1 MVANTKHFAKL
12 FCFIWAHKKFFDKKG
27 SKSSWLPLHCLAWCI
42 WQANGKFSK
51 FISALSLN
59 TRALRI
65 TMKENYPA
73 FACYRPVDDREL
85 WLIRQCRIFYIL
97 KNPTTWRSHDP
108 NFNWQLCASIIFST
122 SFNCTVYCTVYS
134 YHRYLLFVSANSIE
148 LGFDSLAFFRLFT
161 VSDAWFEPGL
171 AASAVWCFTNELQLF
186 VFARKVSFVVPL
198 PSRTGQLDCE
208 G

>member
-1 MVANTKHFAKL
+1 MRILEIWSLTRNTSQNCFVSYEPIKSFLIKRGRKARDFLSIVKH
-12 FCFIWAHKKFFDKKG
+12 DV
-27 SKSSWLPLHCLAWCI
+27 
-42 WQANGKFSK
+42 
-51 FISALSLN
+51 
-59 TRALRI
+59 LRI
-65 TMKENYPA
+65 TMTENYPA

-134 YHRYLLFVSANSIE
+134 YHRYLLFVSANSVE

>member
-1 MVANTKHFAKL
+1 MRILEIWSLTRNTSQNCFVSYEPIKSFLIKRGRKARDFLSIVKH
-12 FCFIWAHKKFFDKKG
+12 DV
-27 SKSSWLPLHCLAWCI
+27 
-42 WQANGKFSK
+42 
-51 FISALSLN
+51 
-59 TRALRI
+59 LRI
-65 TMKENYPA
+65 TMTENYPA

-134 YHRYLLFVSANSIE
+134 YHRYLLFVSANSVE

-161 VSDAWFEPGL
+161 VSDAWFESGL